1 MDKLNKV
8 DNHTHADDVSDLINW
23 AELSRRL
30 AGTRSVV
37 LRNAVPKRHK
47 RIINRLKIV
56 LSAWV
61 EEMEADK
68 KEYED

>member
-1 MDKLNKV
+1 MDKLNQVKE
-8 DNHTHADDVSDLINW
+8 TTQADDVSDLINW

-37 LRNAVPKRHK
+37 LRNAIPKRHK
-47 RIINRLKIV
+47 RAVNRLKIV
-56 LSAWV
+56 LRAWV

-68 KEYED
+68 EEYNG